1 MYAQVHGLP
10 YFFTNGSAVLT
21 WDGREERYTFEALE
35 GLDYPTGTLNTEEL
49 SFIDNLIAHN
59 FLIVNAEIIPA
70 SEVGRRGALRL
81 TLPNSFDLRGSQAA
95 LSTLPCWPPPDQPA
109 LSNPPAGALERARQK
124 CRETFSDDF
133 VLQNACIEQQEEAYR
148 NRR

>member
-1 MYAQVHGLP
+1 MLAIDLAESVADFHHGL
-10 YFFTNGSAVLT
+10 
-21 WDGREERYTFEALE
+21 LE

-109 LSNPPAGALERARQK
+109 LSNPPAGALERARQNAERRSRMTSC
-124 CRETFSDDF
+124 CRTHALSNRKRRTEIGDD
-133 VLQNACIEQQEEAYR
+133 E
-148 NRR
+148 